1 MRTAPE
7 KKFLIV
13 TPVREL
19 DTMVSKTFYFCAAG
33 RGNTYDINSAYRYGE
48 KQAKEIVDKEPLLK
62 MIPAPI

>member
-1 MRTAPE
+1 MKSTPE

-19 DTMVSKTFYFCAAG
+19 GSKVAKTFYWNSMG
-33 RGNTYDINSAYRYGE
+33 RGNTDDINAAHLYGE
-48 KQAKEIVDKEPLLK
+48 RQAKEIVDKEPLLK